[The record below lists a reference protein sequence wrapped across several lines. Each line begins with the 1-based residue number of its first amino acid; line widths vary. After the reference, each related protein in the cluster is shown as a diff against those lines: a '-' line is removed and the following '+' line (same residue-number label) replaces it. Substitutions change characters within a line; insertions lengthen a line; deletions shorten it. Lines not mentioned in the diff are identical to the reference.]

1 MSDKVDISNKGL
13 SDTHTMNISQLIKT
27 YAGFGVKSIDMSG
40 NKISDSGIQVII
52 KALCDT

>member
-40 NKISDSGIQVII
+40 NKISDMGIQVII